1 MAGEAVSRPRRV
13 QLLIAVLVA
22 LAIVPALWWQIAGP
36 RTTPAGQPPL
46 ANFQLD
52 DFERQFQAAP
62 ATRLVVLLSPT

>member
-1 MAGEAVSRPRRV
+1 MAGEIVTRPRRV
-13 QLLIAVLVA
+13 QLLLAGLVV

-36 RTTPAGQPPL
+36 RSTPSGQPPL
-46 ANFQLD
+46 ADFKLD

>member
-13 QLLIAVLVA
+13 QLLLVV
-22 LAIVPALWWQIAGP
+22 LAIAPALWWQIAGP
-36 RTTPAGQPPL
+36 RSAPSGQPAL
-46 ANFQLD
+46 ADFRLD